1 MFKVGDVVS
10 FYPKTMVSIISL
22 TSDLFLGENVNFVF
36 NKDLVYK
43 HKVTSIKMGT
53 KNVDFAKAGS
63 VVGLKLN
70 EKVQEGTE
78 VFKS

>member
-10 FYPKTMVSIISL
+10 FYPKTKMSIISL
-22 TSDLFLGENVNFVF
+22 TSDLFLGEEVSFLF
-36 NKDLVYK
+36 NKDLLFK
-43 HKVTSIKMGT
+43 HKITSIKIGT

-70 EKVQEGTE
+70 EKVQEGSE

>member
-10 FYPKTMVSIISL
+10 FYPKTMVSIVIL

>member
-10 FYPKTMVSIISL
+10 FYPKTMVSIVSL
-22 TSDLFLGENVNFVF
+22 TSDLFLGEEVSFLF
-36 NKDLVYK
+36 NKDLVLK
-43 HKVTSIKMGT
+43 HKVSGIKIGT

-70 EKVQEGTE
+70 EKVQEGSE